1 MTSPRHPGS
10 SATRGL
16 VTALL
21 VAGLAALQGG
31 AARATDARIRPFPGN
46 PAYWEYG
53 GQPVVLLGGSIED
66 NLFQI
71 GELDRHLDQLKASG
85 GNYVRNTM
93 SSRDEGNVW
102 PFARTADGKYDLTRL
117 DDAYWQ
123 RFERLLQLARERG
136 IVVQIEV
143 WDRFD
148 FAREPWKANPYNPA
162 NNVSYTSEKSGL
174 QPDYPNHPGRN
185 ENPFF
190 RSVPALEHNRTLLPF
205 QHAQV
210 DRLLAISLAY
220 GNVLYCMDNETNGDP
235 AWGAYWA
242 KYIRHAA
249 RTRGVEVHTTEM
261 WDPWDLGDPMHGYTF
276 DHPDLYT
283 FVDVSQ
289 NNHQKGQTHWDNMQR
304 QRSRLAQK
312 PRPMNNVKIYGADTG
327 PYGTD
332 QDGTERFWRN
342 VIGGMASARFHRPAS
357 GLGLTP
363 RSQSHIRS
371 ARMLADRFPF
381 VRATPDA
388 ASRRLLDREPN
399 EAYLTT
405 AGRQHAIYFPN
416 GGAVRLDPGGR
427 QARFSIRW
435 LDVVQSRWSDAVTPS
450 GDGAVALAPPAAGQW
465 VALVE
470 PVE

>member
-1 MTSPRHPGS
+1 MVG
-10 SATRGL
+10 
-16 VTALL
+16 AL
-21 VAGLAALQGG
+21 
-31 AARATDARIRPFPGN
+31 ARN
-46 PAYWEYG
+46 SY
-53 GQPVVLLGGSIED
+53 GQPHQGSRS
-66 NLFQI
+66 I
-71 GELDRHLDQLKASG
+71 GER
-85 GNYVRNTM
+85 V
-93 SSRDEGNVW
+93 
-102 PFARTADGKYDLTRL
+102 
-117 DDAYWQ
+117 
-123 RFERLLQLARERG
+123 
-136 IVVQIEV
+136 
-143 WDRFD
+143 
-148 FAREPWKANPYNPA
+148 
-162 NNVSYTSEKSGL
+162 
-174 QPDYPNHPGRN
+174 PGRN

-190 RSVPALEHNRTLLPF
+190 RSVPALAHNRTLLPF

-242 KYIRHAA
+242 RYIRHAA

-261 WDPWDLGDPMHGYTF
+261 WDPWDLGDPMHGHTF

-363 RSQSHIRS
+363 RAQSHIRS
-371 ARMLADRFPF
+371 ARVLADRFPF

-416 GGAVRLDPGGR
+416 GGAVRLESGGTTGALLDSLARRRAKPLERCHDAERRRRGGARATGGR
-427 QARFSIRW
+427 AVGGARRAGG
-435 LDVVQSRWSDAVTPS
+435 VV
-450 GDGAVALAPPAAGQW
+450 PAAPTFRSSRSRRSRVRSPRG
-465 VALVE
+465 
-470 PVE
+470 PRSRSPSP